1 MQYVTA
7 ATAVHQHQLQS
18 SSCAWILVPA
28 HRIDSNKYRLN
39 PKVALVIDDR
49 MKNINDIKSKLGFLV
64 CTSCR
69 GGSLNLNQEGLQCSA
84 CGTVFNIVRQIPR
97 FVRND
102 DYAESF
108 GFQWN
113 VHARTQ
119 LDSFTN
125 KSISRDRLFGATGW
139 PSDLSGQT
147 VLEAGSGAGRFTEVL
162 ATTGA
167 SIISFDLS
175 SAVDA
180 NHQSNGQHE
189 NLLIIQA
196 SILDIPVRPL
206 SIDKVMCLGV
216 IQHTPDP
223 AHTFSCLA
231 NCVRPGGELAI
242 DVYAARLRSL
252 LSWKYL
258 LRPVTKRMDNRKL
271 YKLIERIT
279 PALVPV
285 SEFLARMLGRFGPR
299 LLPIVHYPA
308 LGLSPE
314 LAYQW
319 AVLDT
324 FDMYSPAHDHPQSI
338 ATVKNWFDAVGFID
352 VTVGYGSNGIV
363 ARGRRP
369 PAHP

>member
-1 MQYVTA
+1 
-7 ATAVHQHQLQS
+7 
-18 SSCAWILVPA
+18 
-28 HRIDSNKYRLN
+28 LN
-39 PKVALVIDDR
+39 LKVALAIGDG
-49 MKNINDIKSKLGFLV
+49 MKDTNDIIRKLDFLA
-64 CTSCR
+64 CTSCSS
-69 GGSLNLNQEGLQCSA
+69 GSLKVSEENLQCLN
-84 CGTVFNIVRQIPR
+84 CGTAFQILQGVPR

-113 VHARTQ
+113 VHAKTQ

-125 KSISRDRLFGATGW
+125 RSISRNRLFEATRW
-139 PSDLSGQT
+139 PADLSGQI

-167 SIISFDLS
+167 EIISFDLS

-180 NHQSNGQHE
+180 NYQSNGQ
-189 NLLIIQA
+189 NANVLIAQA
-196 SILDIPVRPL
+196 SILNIPVRPR
-206 SIDKVMCLGV
+206 SMDKVICLGV

-223 AHTFSCLA
+223 VQAFSCLA
-231 NCVRPGGELAI
+231 NCVRPGGELVI

-258 LRPVTKRMDNRKL
+258 LRPVTKRIDNIKL
-271 YKLIERIT
+271 YRFIE
-279 PALVPV
+279 LVMPTLLPL
-285 SEFLARMLGRFGPR
+285 SEFLFRTLGRFGSR
-299 LLPIVHYPA
+299 LSPIVHYPS

-314 LAYQW
+314 LALRW

-324 FDMYSPAHDHPQSI
+324 FDMYSPAHDHPQSP
-338 ATVKNWFDAVGFID
+338 ATVRRWFEAAGFADVAVE
-352 VTVGYGSNGIV
+352 YGLNGIV

-369 PAHP
+369 STPL

>member
-1 MQYVTA
+1 
-7 ATAVHQHQLQS
+7 
-18 SSCAWILVPA
+18 
-28 HRIDSNKYRLN
+28 
-39 PKVALVIDDR
+39 
-49 MKNINDIKSKLGFLV
+49 MKTTPGLASKLGFLV
-64 CTSCR
+64 CTFCR
-69 GGSLNLNQEGLQCSA
+69 GGRLDLNEEGLQCA
-84 CGTVFNIVRQIPR
+84 NCGEVFQIIREIPR

-125 KSISRDRLFGATGW
+125 RSLSRDRLFEATKW

-162 ATTGA
+162 VTTGA
-167 SIISFDLS
+167 EIISFDLS

-180 NHQSNGQHE
+180 NYQSNGQNA
-189 NLLIIQA
+189 NLLALQA
-196 SILDIPVRPL
+196 SILNIPVRPR
-206 SIDKVMCLGV
+206 SMDKVVCLGV

-223 AHTFSCLA
+223 AQTFFCLA
-231 NCVRPGGELAI
+231 NCVRPGGEIVI

-258 LRPVTKRMDNRKL
+258 LRPITKRMDNKKL
-271 YKLIERIT
+271 YRFIERAI
-279 PALVPV
+279 PVLLPV
-285 SEFLARMLGRFGPR
+285 SELLFRALGRFGPR
-299 LLPIVHYPA
+299 LLPIVHYPS

-314 LAYQW
+314 LTRRW

-324 FDMYSPAHDHPQSI
+324 FDMYSPAHDHPQRI
-338 ATVKNWFDAVGFID
+338 ATVRSWFDAVGFVD
-352 VTVGYGSNGIV
+352 VTVDYGPNGIV

-369 PAHP
+369 STQSEDTILV

>member
-1 MQYVTA
+1 
-7 ATAVHQHQLQS
+7 
-18 SSCAWILVPA
+18 
-28 HRIDSNKYRLN
+28 
-39 PKVALVIDDR
+39 
-49 MKNINDIKSKLGFLV
+49 MKNTSDIGSKLGLLV
-64 CTSCR
+64 CTSC
-69 GGSLNLNQEGLQCSA
+69 GSGSLSLNGEGLQCA
-84 CGTVFNIVRQIPR
+84 NCGTVFPIIREIPR
-97 FVRND
+97 FVRSD

-125 KSISRDRLFGATGW
+125 KSISRDRLFETTKW

-162 ATTGA
+162 VTTGA
-167 SIISFDLS
+167 TIISFDLS

-180 NHQSNGQHE
+180 NHQNNGQNA
-189 NLLIIQA
+189 NLLVLQA
-196 SILDIPVRPL
+196 SILNIPVQPR
-206 SIDKVMCLGV
+206 SMDKVICLGV

-223 AHTFSCLA
+223 AQTFSCLA
-231 NCVRPGGELAI
+231 NCVRPGGEIVI
-242 DVYAARLRSL
+242 DVYAARLRAL

-258 LRPVTKRMDNRKL
+258 LRPITKRMDNKKL
-271 YKLIERIT
+271 YRLIERAT
-279 PALVPV
+279 PVLLPV
-285 SEFLARMLGRFGPR
+285 SDFLSRIFGRFGLR
-299 LLPIVHYPA
+299 LLPIVHYPL

-314 LAYQW
+314 LAHQW

-338 ATVKNWFDAVGFID
+338 ATVKSWFDAAGFSD
-352 VTVGYGSNGIV
+352 VTVGYGLNGVV

-369 PAHP
+369 AAQP